1 MAKIITSR
9 DMAGK
14 KIVTTDGEEMGK
26 LIDATFDPKTG
37 KLEYILVEINESFAL
52 DNKNLIKYE
61 ENVAKV
67 PFDAVLA
74 IKDYVILEKKKLV
87 VK

>member
-1 MAKIITSR
+1 M
-9 DMAGK
+9 
-14 KIVTTDGEEMGK
+14 
-26 LIDATFDPKTG
+26 
-37 KLEYILVEINESFAL
+37 NESFAL

-61 ENVAKV
+61 EGVAKV